1 VAARRP
7 QHTEALAAR
16 VYNDP
21 DREEG
26 EGEALKTVITSLV
39 SAVIGGLVAT
49 IFVLVGMSLL
59 GDDYG
64 DVNIRQ
70 APAPVEGSPGALE
83 GGADGGSVE
92 EVYNQDGPGVVSVDV
107 SSGGGGSSGSGF
119 VLDENGH
126 IVTNQHVVDGADR
139 VSVSFSGGERMT
151 AEVVGEDA
159 STDVAVLR
167 AEAPEEMLTPL
178 TLGDSEAVDV
188 GEPVIAI
195 GNPLDVGTSATT
207 GIVSGTG
214 RPIKAPN
221 NYTIDN
227 AIQTDA
233 AINPGSSGGPLLDAR
248 GTVIGVNSQIQS
260 STGSF
265 QGVGFAVPINT
276 VKGVV
281 EQLITTGEV
290 EHGYIGVQMFDVGVA
305 ELASYAGTTPERLA
319 EEYEIP
325 ESGAIVVETTGGG
338 PAAEAGISGGD
349 EEEEIAG
356 LPVPLGDVIT
366 GIEGDEVASPEDVI
380 SVVNARKPGE
390 RIEMT
395 VVSPG
400 GEPRRVEVR
409 LGSRPEES

>member
-1 VAARRP
+1 M
-7 QHTEALAAR
+7 
-16 VYNDP
+16 
-21 DREEG
+21 
-26 EGEALKTVITSLV
+26 
-39 SAVIGGLVAT
+39 IGGLLAT
-49 IFVLVGMSLL
+49 VFVFVGVSLL
-59 GDDYG
+59 GEDYG

-70 APAPVEGSPGALE
+70 APAPVEGVE
-83 GGADGGSVE
+83 GSQGTSGGEIGSVE
-92 EVYNQDGPGVVSVDV
+92 EIYNQDGPGVVSVDV
-107 SSGGGGSSGSGF
+107 SSEGSGEGGSGSGSGF
-119 VLDENGH
+119 VLDNNGH
-126 IVTNQHVVDGADR
+126 IVTNQHVVSGAEQ
-139 VSVSFSGGERMT
+139 VSVKFSGDERLR

-167 AEAPEEMLTPL
+167 VDAPEEMLNPL
-178 TLGDSEAVDV
+178 TLGDSEAVEV

-221 NYTIDN
+221 DYTIDN

-276 VKGVV
+276 VKNVV

-290 EHGYIGVQMFDVGVA
+290 EHGYLGVQMFDVGVR
-305 ELASYAGTTPERLA
+305 ELASYTGKSPE
-319 EEYEIP
+319 EFSGEYGIP
-325 ESGAIVVETTGGG
+325 ESGAIIVEAPGDG
-338 PAAEAGISGGD
+338 PASEAGISGG

-356 LPVPLGDVIT
+356 IPVPLGDVIT
-366 GIEGDEVASPEDVI
+366 EVEGEEVQSPEDVI
-380 SVVNARKPGE
+380 SAVNSREPGD
-390 RIEMT
+390 RIGMT

-400 GEPRRVEVR
+400 GEPRQVEVR
-409 LGSRPEES
+409 LGSQPNGSPEG